1 VAWTNRSPLAGRNRP
16 GRCVRRS
23 GKQRAFTKISRAVVV
38 AGLRARVQDPNR
50 IDQGT
55 SSLCGPSALVRTIAL
70 TDPLAYVTFII
81 SLFETGRGEIGDLK
95 VAAGDDL
102 LNYDPGLQVP
112 AVDWIPTAS
121 IRDSENW
128 FFDYQAAEN
137 QFAGIT
143 LPSHME
149 EWFKKIGFREV
160 INDTNLVLRKNENNL
175 RRASDLYE
183 KDYWVCLFIHP
194 NMLAAETMRN
204 TSTTAAHWVVLT
216 SAVKFSG
223 TNVSF
228 TVYSWAEGQKP
239 VPEKNGPLSVSDLLK
254 NYYGFVAT
262 RR

>member
-1 VAWTNRSPLAGRNRP
+1 MVWRSPCAPRSSGPLRFSPHTGALSPISSPFSGFTSPPDESRQGIEPPSKIGRIAAERFARDAKKVVRDFYGDKPGHGQDRADVDMGVYQGVPNARPTGFLRTLVIMCQNEWALTMAPAGE
-16 GRCVRRS
+16 
-23 GKQRAFTKISRAVVV
+23 
-38 AGLRARVQDPNR
+38 

-95 VAAGDDL
+95 VAAGDDV

-112 AVDWIPTAS
+112 AVDWIPTAI

-160 INDTNLVLRKNENNL
+160 INDTNLALSKNENNL
-175 RRASDLYE
+175 RGRL
-183 KDYWVCLFIHP
+183 VHGL
-194 NMLAAETMRN
+194 
-204 TSTTAAHWVVLT
+204 
-216 SAVKFSG
+216 
-223 TNVSF
+223 
-228 TVYSWAEGQKP
+228 
-239 VPEKNGPLSVSDLLK
+239 
-254 NYYGFVAT
+254 
-262 RR
+262 